1 MINEKL
7 YLIIHLLEEE
17 EVVNMTEM
25 MVVEYMMA

>member
-7 YLIIHLLEEE
+7 YLIIHFLEEE

-25 MVVEYMMA
+25 IVVEYMMA

>member
-17 EVVNMTEM
+17 VVVNMTEM

>member
-17 EVVNMTEM
+17 VVVNMTEM
-25 MVVEYMMA
+25 IVVEYMMA